1 MQIEKDFKITAGVL
15 LALAVAFGGVSWW
28 PRSQERA
35 DLESRVESAKK
46 QLGVDRKGSQG
57 LGELRDHVA
66 DLRRQSQD
74 THKVVPTSNDLADLL
89 RRINSELVAFG
100 MKNQEVQTEV
110 VVSGADFNVIPLRLR
125 FEGDFEGLF
134 GFVKNIESMS
144 RLTRITKLDVAGVP
158 TKPGE
163 PLLVRLE
170 LATFS
175 TASEGEAR

>member
-1 MQIEKDFKITAGVL
+1 MQIEKDYKFTAGIL
-15 LALAVAFGGVSWW
+15 LALGVAFAALSWW
-28 PRSQERA
+28 PRSQEQA
-35 DLESRVESAKK
+35 ELETRIDATKK
-46 QLGVDRKGSQG
+46 QLGVDRKGAQG
-57 LGELRDHVA
+57 LDELRDYVA
-66 DLRRQSQD
+66 DLRRQSQN
-74 THKVVPTSNDLADLL
+74 THKVVPASNDLADLL
-89 RRINSELVAFG
+89 RRINAELVAFG

-110 VVSGADFNVIPLRLR
+110 IVTGSDFNVIPLRLR

-175 TASEGEAR
+175 TASEGDSR